1 MMDKPAK
8 ADPLIEARKKAQEEE
23 EAAAKAEEEELKQ
36 KTADILR
43 GPKAAAK
50 SLAKSAAMIAA
61 DPMGA
66 NPEAAAE
73 VVERGAEY
81 LGKGYDYLKEKI
93 SPEEVAGPAAAIA
106 AFDPEL
112 FRGSKITTETGEPLT
127 LYHGTRTSRGF
138 DEFDLERIGQSTDS
152 GWLGRGIYFNTNPKT
167 AAYYAGSGVAPT
179 GLDEIVDTRGFAPVG
194 ERGSILRATASIKNP
209 YEWGPKTN
217 AIYGL
222 MTQGQRLPDDIHDAV
237 IRRAGYTPSLVEMGN
252 LNPEW
257 SNSPESMPDNY
268 QHGPSGWA
276 REDRGPA
283 RKKAAQKLSQALQDE
298 LTSRGYDGVRA
309 TLPRYEKGKL
319 VGTDYEVVAFRPEQV
334 RQAPR
339 AAAPVESLFSDRALD
354 RARTYSYPSH
364 KSKDLL
370 VYLTPEEF
378 LGLAEQGHSPEKE
391 SRVRSMVE
399 AGEKFEDVP
408 HLRMDDSGQVLS
420 HEGRHRVQELQ
431 RLGYDRI
438 PVLLES
444 RGIRWSEQAEGGKER
459 LDYVKELPK
468 QLTGEGGTFKV
479 DSPFHTEGELR
490 GQPLESRGNPRAAAP
505 ETPRAPEGWDRPRP
519 FEINHKQGVGTDHW
533 GNKVYL
539 DYIDEVDIEGTRST
553 MRPVYY
559 HVTLSENVTDIVND
573 GIRVGEGQNWQRA
586 TGEAHGAGRVHTFAD
601 YESARRWAHKMET
614 AMFGDQ
620 VFSSPKGEVAIIA
633 HSGGTWQTDPSVS
646 PFEGGSALQKSE
658 AVPPEQVIGYESYD
672 RDQRGQR
679 GPEIAW
685 DSVDGRF
692 DIADKRYRR
701 ADVERTL
708 APVAT
713 INAAMDEIR
722 APGSDHGDTIKRLGR
737 GQLNDAQVQEVFD
750 RWQRWALKERKL
762 PSKITAIDLIGILEE
777 VRDAPETPRTS
788 RPKRGGQG
796 TVGTIGGI
804 AGLGISGVLAAQAAK
819 GAVPEEVRDA
829 GVEAFYRFKGGKPV
843 EARELDPKS
852 KAVQAFVENEE
863 ALQWALQN
871 NRISEDA
878 YRTLSNMRDN

>member
-1 MMDKPAK
+1 MPTDEQLWYQMMDEPAK
-8 ADPLIEARKKAQEEE
+8 ADPLAEARRKAQEEE

-93 SPEEVAGPAAAIA
+93 SPEEVAGPAAAAGFFSDQKIKEVAEARQRDA
-106 AFDPEL
+106 ANLAKEPENIQRFFGEYEDRTNPHMVDERYRVWEHGQTAVFPGEDINRMVGQNISDAHL
-112 FRGSKITTETGEPLT
+112 EMMTVFSDQRGS
-127 LYHGTRTSRGF
+127 
-138 DEFDLERIGQSTDS
+138 
-152 GWLGRGIYFNTNPKT
+152 GRGSEILQDITDNADRNNIRLSLEVTPEDRRR
-167 AAYYAGSGVAPT
+167 GGG
-179 GLDEIVDTRGFAPVG
+179 GLSPEETVEWYKRHGF
-194 ERGSILRATASIKNP
+194 E
-209 YEWGPKTN
+209 
-217 AIYGL
+217 
-222 MTQGQRLPDDIHDAV
+222 
-237 IRRAGYTPSLVEMGN
+237 VEMA
-252 LNPEW
+252 
-257 SNSPESMPDNY
+257 D
-268 QHGPSGWA
+268 PSG
-276 REDRGPA
+276 
-283 RKKAAQKLSQALQDE
+283 S
-298 LTSRGYDGVRA
+298 
-309 TLPRYEKGKL
+309 TLM
-319 VGTDYEVVAFRPEQV
+319 V
-334 RQAPR
+334 RQPKEAQSPR

-468 QLTGEGGTFKV
+468 QLTGEDGTFKV

-505 ETPRAPEGWDRPRP
+505 ETPR
-519 FEINHKQGVGTDHW
+519 
-533 GNKVYL
+533 
-539 DYIDEVDIEGTRST
+539 
-553 MRPVYY
+553 
-559 HVTLSENVTDIVND
+559 
-573 GIRVGEGQNWQRA
+573 
-586 TGEAHGAGRVHTFAD
+586 TG
-601 YESARRWAHKMET
+601 
-614 AMFGDQ
+614 
-620 VFSSPKGEVAIIA
+620 
-633 HSGGTWQTDPSVS
+633 
-646 PFEGGSALQKSE
+646 
-658 AVPPEQVIGYESYD
+658 
-672 RDQRGQR
+672 
-679 GPEIAW
+679 
-685 DSVDGRF
+685 
-692 DIADKRYRR
+692 
-701 ADVERTL
+701 
-708 APVAT
+708 
-713 INAAMDEIR
+713 
-722 APGSDHGDTIKRLGR
+722 
-737 GQLNDAQVQEVFD
+737 
-750 RWQRWALKERKL
+750 
-762 PSKITAIDLIGILEE
+762 
-777 VRDAPETPRTS
+777 

-804 AGLGISGVLAAQAAK
+804 AGLGIAGTLAAQAAR
-819 GAVPEEVRDA
+819 GAVPEEVRGA

>member
-1 MMDKPAK
+1 MPTDEQLWYQMMDKPAK
-8 ADPLIEARKKAQEEE
+8 ADPLAEARRKAQEEE

-152 GWLGRGIYFNTNPKT
+152 GWLGRGIYFNTDPKI

-257 SNSPESMPDNY
+257 SN
-268 QHGPSGWA
+268 
-276 REDRGPA
+276 GPA

-334 RQAPR
+334 QQAPR
-339 AAAPVESLFSDRALD
+339 AA
-354 RARTYSYPSH
+354 
-364 KSKDLL
+364 
-370 VYLTPEEF
+370 
-378 LGLAEQGHSPEKE
+378 
-391 SRVRSMVE
+391 
-399 AGEKFEDVP
+399 
-408 HLRMDDSGQVLS
+408 
-420 HEGRHRVQELQ
+420 
-431 RLGYDRI
+431 
-438 PVLLES
+438 
-444 RGIRWSEQAEGGKER
+444 
-459 LDYVKELPK
+459 
-468 QLTGEGGTFKV
+468 
-479 DSPFHTEGELR
+479 
-490 GQPLESRGNPRAAAP
+490 
-505 ETPRAPEGWDRPRP
+505 
-519 FEINHKQGVGTDHW
+519 
-533 GNKVYL
+533 
-539 DYIDEVDIEGTRST
+539 
-553 MRPVYY
+553 
-559 HVTLSENVTDIVND
+559 
-573 GIRVGEGQNWQRA
+573 
-586 TGEAHGAGRVHTFAD
+586 
-601 YESARRWAHKMET
+601 
-614 AMFGDQ
+614 
-620 VFSSPKGEVAIIA
+620 
-633 HSGGTWQTDPSVS
+633 
-646 PFEGGSALQKSE
+646 
-658 AVPPEQVIGYESYD
+658 
-672 RDQRGQR
+672 
-679 GPEIAW
+679 
-685 DSVDGRF
+685 
-692 DIADKRYRR
+692 
-701 ADVERTL
+701 
-708 APVAT
+708 
-713 INAAMDEIR
+713 
-722 APGSDHGDTIKRLGR
+722 
-737 GQLNDAQVQEVFD
+737 
-750 RWQRWALKERKL
+750 
-762 PSKITAIDLIGILEE
+762 
-777 VRDAPETPRTS
+777 APETPRTS

-819 GAVPEEVRDA
+819 GAVPEEVRES

-878 YRTLSNMRDN
+878 HKQLSSLRK

>member
-1 MMDKPAK
+1 MPTDEQLWYQMMDEPAK
-8 ADPLIEARKKAQEEE
+8 ADPLAEARRKAQEEE

-152 GWLGRGIYFNTNPKT
+152 GWLGRGIYFNTNPKI

-420 HEGRHRVQELQ
+420 HEGRHRVRELQ

-459 LDYVKELPK
+459 LDYVRELPK

-505 ETPRAPEGWDRPRP
+505 EIDTPKIKSALCGLQGGDCFSYAYQNQGPKDWVVHANVRGLQNPHAWIERGGRVFDWQTVSGVWQELGMGRPEYAQTGWPIDEYYETFKPSNLKPYHQLQLQGTAALASATGDAPPRQVMMQPFSHSQTTHPQEMPDPPEHLIDAINEQRRASGLSEISRPTAAPE
-519 FEINHKQGVGTDHW
+519 
-533 GNKVYL
+533 
-539 DYIDEVDIEGTRST
+539 
-553 MRPVYY
+553 
-559 HVTLSENVTDIVND
+559 
-573 GIRVGEGQNWQRA
+573 A
-586 TGEAHGAGRVHTFAD
+586 
-601 YESARRWAHKMET
+601 
-614 AMFGDQ
+614 
-620 VFSSPKGEVAIIA
+620 
-633 HSGGTWQTDPSVS
+633 
-646 PFEGGSALQKSE
+646 
-658 AVPPEQVIGYESYD
+658 
-672 RDQRGQR
+672 
-679 GPEIAW
+679 
-685 DSVDGRF
+685 
-692 DIADKRYRR
+692 
-701 ADVERTL
+701 
-708 APVAT
+708 
-713 INAAMDEIR
+713 
-722 APGSDHGDTIKRLGR
+722 
-737 GQLNDAQVQEVFD
+737 
-750 RWQRWALKERKL
+750 
-762 PSKITAIDLIGILEE
+762 
-777 VRDAPETPRTS
+777 PRTS

-796 TVGTIGGI
+796 TVGTIGGL
-804 AGLGISGVLAAQAAK
+804 AALAVSGTLAAQAAR
-819 GAVPEEVRDA
+819 GTVPEEVRES